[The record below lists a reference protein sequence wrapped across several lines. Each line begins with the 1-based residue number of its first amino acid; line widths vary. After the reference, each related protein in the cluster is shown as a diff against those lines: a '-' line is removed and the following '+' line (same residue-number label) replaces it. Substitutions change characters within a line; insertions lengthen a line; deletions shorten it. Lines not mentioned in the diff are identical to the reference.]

1 MANSGNDSAE
11 PINQS
16 RRGFLKLTRGAAIGL
31 AVAGTVAALGGA
43 SGYRWWQKRR
53 EPGFRGMLVLRE
65 QDILLFSAL
74 LPVIVGAHPGTHANA
89 PNREA
94 LLEKALRAL
103 DKMLAASSPAMQ
115 KQIFDLADLLTIRAT
130 QGPAT
135 GYWGSW
141 NNASEAQI
149 SAFLTRWRDSRVNLF
164 RFGYAGLCQLLQMAW
179 YGLPDTWLAIGYLGP
194 PPFLRGPLDAR
205 S

>member
-1 MANSGNDSAE
+1 MANPSNVPAE
-11 PINQS
+11 PIDQS
-16 RRGFLKLTRGAAIGL
+16 RRGFLKLSRSAAIGL
-31 AVAGTVAALGGA
+31 AVVGTVAAMGGA

-53 EPGFRGMLVLRE
+53 HPSDNGMHVLRA
-65 QDILLFSAL
+65 QDIALFSAL
-74 LPVIVGAHPGTHANA
+74 FPVVVGSHPANQTSKESRDAHI
-89 PNREA
+89 EQA
-94 LLEKALRAL
+94 LHAL

-141 NNASEAQI
+141 QNASEAQVA
-149 SAFLTRWRDSRVNLF
+149 AFLIRWRDSRVSLF

-179 YGLPDTWLAIGYLGP
+179 YGLPDTWAAIGYPGP
-194 PPFLRGPLDAR
+194 PAFLRGTHNA
-205 S
+205 SS